1 MDKVITEFKFV
12 RVTKES
18 AWEDLLVKEGRES
31 WELAAIVS
39 ETDFGM
45 KLVLQ
50 RKRVV
55 S

>member
-1 MDKVITEFKFV
+1 MEKVITEFKFV

-18 AWEDLLVKEGRES
+18 VWEDLLVEEGRAS
-31 WELAAIVS
+31 WELAAVVC

-45 KLVLQ
+45 KLILQ

-55 S
+55 